1 MALRTFRSCRIPPNS
16 VKRFADFSTRAQP
29 WGRDVPNDPPRERDP
44 SAIDVRAVR
53 RHFARAAP
61 TYDAAA
67 VLQREIGTRM
77 MERLDLIRDEPRT
90 ILDAGC
96 GTGEALPELAA
107 RYPRARRVAIDVA
120 LPMLV
125 AARERTRQSRSLF
138 DRLLSPVGGR
148 APGAPALVCGDVCAL
163 PFASG
168 TFGLVWSNLTLQWV
182 AELPRAVAE
191 MHRVLEIGGLV
202 MFTTFGPDT
211 LKELRAAFAGVD
223 AHPHVARFADMHDI
237 GDLLVQSGFADPVM
251 QMEMLT
257 LTYPDARSMAH
268 DLKAIGATNA
278 AQGRRRGLTGRR
290 RFERA
295 LVALEAMPGRAPDG
309 RIPATFEVIYGHAW
323 KAAPRRTAEGHA
335 IVTFER

>member
-1 MALRTFRSCRIPPNS
+1 
-16 VKRFADFSTRAQP
+16 
-29 WGRDVPNDPPRERDP
+29 
-44 SAIDVRAVR
+44 
-53 RHFARAAP
+53 
-61 TYDAAA
+61 
-67 VLQREIGTRM
+67 M
-77 MERLDLIRDEPRT
+77 MERLDLIRQEPAT

-96 GTGEALPELAA
+96 GTGEALPEFAA
-107 RYPRARRVAIDVA
+107 RYPRARRIAIDIA

-148 APGAPALVCGDVCAL
+148 APGAPSFVCGDVCAL
-163 PFASG
+163 PFARG

-182 AELPRAVAE
+182 AELPQAVAE
-191 MHRVLEIGGLV
+191 IHRVLEIGGLV

-237 GDLLVQSGFADPVM
+237 GDLLVHSGFADPVM

-257 LTYPDARSMAH
+257 LTYPDTRSMAH

-295 LVALEAMPGRAPDG
+295 LAALEAMPGRPPDG

-323 KAAPRRTAEGHA
+323 KAAPRRTAEGDA